1 MNGGRLKEVI
11 VIQRPT
17 ITKDEFGAN
26 RVEWK
31 DIISTRSDVQFDNGS
46 RAKENGEIVFNY
58 TKVFTIRIYHD
69 VDEKDRILWNNKKW
83 RILSIEPDKDQQ
95 KQTIRTELINE

>member
-31 DIISTRSDVQFDNGS
+31 NIISTRSDVQFDNGS

-58 TKVFTIRIYHD
+58 TKVFTIRIT
-69 VDEKDRILWNNKKW
+69 ILLMKK
-83 RILSIEPDKDQQ
+83 
-95 KQTIRTELINE
+95 TEYYGTTRNGGYFLLNLIKTNRN

>member
-1 MNGGRLKEVI
+1 MNGGRLKEII
-11 VIQRPT
+11 VVQRPT
-17 ITKDEFGAN
+17 ITRDDFGAN
-26 RVEWK
+26 KTVWK
-31 DIISTRSDVQFDNGS
+31 DIITTRSDVQFEKGD
-46 RAKENGEIVFNY
+46 RATENGEIVFNY
-58 TKVFTIRIYHD
+58 TKVFTIRVYHN